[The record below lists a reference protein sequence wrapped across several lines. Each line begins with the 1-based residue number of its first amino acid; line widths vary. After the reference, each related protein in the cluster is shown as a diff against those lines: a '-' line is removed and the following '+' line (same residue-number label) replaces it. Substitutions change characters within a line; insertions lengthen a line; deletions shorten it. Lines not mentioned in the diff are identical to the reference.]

1 VLEQGEPLELCE
13 ECGSPLESGSCPS
26 CGPGSRDGT
35 SPVGA
40 APLDRRELSRV
51 LGRSVGARAHGSYAL
66 SFQQEEGMAPLRREI
81 DSLVERFNASAEVK
95 RTAKQS
101 AEMFAIK
108 VMEDLGPTKAAIA
121 SVAQFFIAQ
130 GRNFAEVNNRISLVH
145 PSMDRLGDLL
155 VEVYPEGASEIRLL
169 VDGRSRPFKSYSNG
183 IYRKLRIVLFASDCD
198 SLFELRNARL
208 TRPNRA

>member
-1 VLEQGEPLELCE
+1 
-13 ECGSPLESGSCPS
+13 
-26 CGPGSRDGT
+26 
-35 SPVGA
+35 
-40 APLDRRELSRV
+40 
-51 LGRSVGARAHGSYAL
+51 
-66 SFQQEEGMAPLRREI
+66 MAPLRREI